1 LKIAVGSTRKP
12 KIEAVVAAA
21 ETICNLGAPGWASFD
36 LIARDVDSG
45 VASTPT
51 SDIELM
57 LGARNRAERLAMIL
71 DQEGVRADLYI
82 GLEGGLH
89 VQNLDSGR
97 IALLRGWAYVSDGT
111 DRNGSFG
118 SSPSIQVPAD
128 IAGPVLDGG
137 LDLSDVID
145 QFSGRCDVRSN
156 EGTWGILTG
165 DLITRR
171 RSFEMALVA
180 ALAPFYNH
188 RLYS

>member
-1 LKIAVGSTRKP
+1 
-12 KIEAVVAAA
+12 
-21 ETICNLGAPGWASFD
+21 
-36 LIARDVDSG
+36 
-45 VASTPT
+45 
-51 SDIELM
+51 M